1 MKFGV
6 HIPNLGDY
14 ADPQLIVSMAQ
25 TAEERGWDGVF
36 LWDHVLFD
44 PVNPIHVVD
53 PWVAMA
59 AIAQATARVTI
70 GAMVTPPARRRPW
83 KLAREVATLDRL
95 SGGRLVFGAGLG
107 VPRTSEYEIFGEDG
121 DAKVRAQRLDEGLAV
136 LSGLLSGER
145 FSFAGEHFQVGE
157 VQFLPPPVSR
167 VPIWVAGRW
176 PNPRPFERAARWDG
190 VVPEKVG
197 GRMVT
202 AADVA
207 ELVAFVS
214 ERRDAGSA
222 GDPFDVVI
230 GGYTP
235 ADDGEQ
241 AAATVAGY
249 AQAGATWWME
259 RVHWNRGTVAE
270 NIARIEAGPPS
281 RP

>member
-1 MKFGV
+1 VKFGV

-14 ADPQLIVSMAQ
+14 ADPQLLVSMAQ

-202 AADVA
+202 AEDVA
-207 ELVAFVS
+207 ELVAFVA

-235 ADDGEQ
+235 AEDREQ
-241 AAATVAGY
+241 AAATVTGY
-249 AQAGATWWME
+249 AAAGATWWME

-270 NIARIEAGPPS
+270 NVARIEAGPPT

>member
-1 MKFGV
+1 VKFGV

-157 VQFLPPPVSR
+157 VQFLPAPVSR

-207 ELVAFVS
+207 ELVAFVA
-214 ERRDAGSA
+214 ERREAGSA

-235 ADDGEQ
+235 AEDREQ

-249 AQAGATWWME
+249 AAAGATWWME

-270 NIARIEAGPPS
+270 NIARIEAGPPA
-281 RP
+281 PT

>member
-1 MKFGV
+1 VKFGV

-44 PVNPIHVVD
+44 PVNPIDVID

-157 VQFLPPPVSR
+157 VQFLPAPASR

-202 AADVA
+202 AEDVA
-207 ELVAFVS
+207 ELVAFVA

-235 ADDGEQ
+235 ADDREQ
-241 AAATVAGY
+241 AAATVAAY
-249 AQAGATWWME
+249 AHAGATWWME

-270 NIARIEAGPPS
+270 NIARIEAGPPTS
-281 RP
+281 